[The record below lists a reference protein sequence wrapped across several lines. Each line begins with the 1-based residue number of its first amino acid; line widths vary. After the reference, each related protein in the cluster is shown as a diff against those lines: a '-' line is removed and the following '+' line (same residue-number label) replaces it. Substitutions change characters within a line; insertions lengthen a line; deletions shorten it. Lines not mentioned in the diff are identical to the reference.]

1 MNYNEEQ
8 NSIIMMKLFLDRS
21 ISHIVLLIMKTDD
34 EKGSTCFVL
43 FKLFSVNFFR
53 KSASLLNYFV
63 KLATGV
69 DIISSKHLRTGAP
82 DLKKYNAFD

>member
-1 MNYNEEQ
+1 MKREALVSYFLSCFP
-8 NSIIMMKLFLDRS
+8 SI
-21 ISHIVLLIMKTDD
+21 
-34 EKGSTCFVL
+34 
-43 FKLFSVNFFR
+43 FFR